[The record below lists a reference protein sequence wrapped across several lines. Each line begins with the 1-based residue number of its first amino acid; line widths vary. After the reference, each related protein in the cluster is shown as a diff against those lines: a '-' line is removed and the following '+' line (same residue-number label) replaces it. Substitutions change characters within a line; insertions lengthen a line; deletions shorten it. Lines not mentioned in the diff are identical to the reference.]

1 MRLYA
6 GKVPAVATE
15 VVRALLAPHAIE
27 AERPKEVEADV
38 AAVLNQYLS
47 DERDVNERA
56 KDVLERTRKPQT
68 EFQRVRSL
76 VADEKGIKVGDEA
89 LDYLLDQV
97 VEMLMHSN
105 NVDEVFVED
114 IDLRRTMAPVFKKHM
129 AVDSTLDAE
138 VRAQLRH
145 VREGTR
151 DWEIEYAK
159 VLEQVKRR
167 KGL

>member
-1 MRLYA
+1 MRLYS
-6 GKVPAVATE
+6 GKVSTIATE
-15 VVRALLAPHAIE
+15 VVRALLGAKDIE
-27 AERPKEVEADV
+27 AETPKEVEADI

-56 KDVLERTRKPQT
+56 KDVLDRTGKPQT
-68 EFQRVRSL
+68 EFQRVRAL
-76 VADEKGIKVGDEA
+76 VADEKGIKVGDET

-97 VEMLMHSN
+97 VEMLMHSG
-105 NVDEVFVED
+105 NVDEVYVED
-114 IDLRRTMAPVFKKHM
+114 VELRRRMAPVFKKHM
-129 AVDSTLDAE
+129 AVDSSLDAE
-138 VRAQLRH
+138 VRAQLKH

-167 KGL
+167 RGL

>member
-15 VVRALLAPHAIE
+15 VVRALLVPHAIE

-114 IDLRRTMAPVFKKHM
+114 IDLRRAMAPVFKKHM

>member
-68 EFQRVRSL
+68 EFQRVRLL
-76 VADEKGIKVGDEA
+76 VADEKGIKVGDET

>member
-1 MRLYA
+1 MRLYS
-6 GKVPAVATE
+6 GKVANIATE
-15 VVRALLAPHAIE
+15 TVRALLAGKDIE
-27 AERPKEVEADV
+27 AEHPKEVEADI

-47 DERDVNERA
+47 DEREVNERA
-56 KDVLERTRKPQT
+56 KDVIERTGKSNADY
-68 EFQRVRSL
+68 QRVRAL
-76 VADEKGIKVGDEA
+76 VADEKGIKVGDET

-105 NVDEVFVED
+105 NVDEVFAADVE
-114 IDLRRTMAPVFKKHM
+114 LRRKMAPVFKKHM
-129 AVDSTLDAE
+129 AVDDSLDAE

-159 VLEQVKRR
+159 VLEQVKRK